1 MARSLLPISTLDGC
15 QITRWHGTEM
25 AHTEHPLR
33 WQHPDVPYLQCI
45 SIELA
50 LESAAPLQLI
60 AHLPDHSGFHGLYLR
75 PAPAAMAAAP
85 NCSPGSIFRSRTLA
99 ELPLGAARL
108 VQLRRDGPDA
118 VIEISLQI
126 GRDRVS
132 LLAGEVAKGIGN
144 TVRIVE
150 PDESILVQVN
160 GKRPPTPC
168 RARVEG

>member
-1 MARSLLPISTLDGC
+1 M
-15 QITRWHGTEM
+15 
-25 AHTEHPLR
+25 
-33 WQHPDVPYLQCI
+33 
-45 SIELA
+45 
-50 LESAAPLQLI
+50 
-60 AHLPDHSGFHGLYLR
+60 
-75 PAPAAMAAAP
+75 
-85 NCSPGSIFRSRTLA
+85 
-99 ELPLGAARL
+99 
-108 VQLRRDGPDA
+108 QLRRDGPDA